1 MTESGLDQGG
11 QFIDFGRPFPT
22 LLFKPLGFYMLVFE
36 YLIVFDIPTLTFQE
50 AECEVRRLLG
60 L

>member
-11 QFIDFGRPFPT
+11 QFIDFGRPLPT

-36 YLIVFDIPTLTFQE
+36 CLIVFEGFQE